1 MPTQSFNRGWK
12 KWRRSGWWSASVHE
26 FRVQVGPAAFRI
38 GSAWKRQVDQLAEL
52 YRDYPT
58 PDIPDYSVRLEA
70 VSFLRRFVRP
80 SVAINGDYMLPDAAP
95 LPLAQ
100 GLLAA
105 EMAMNLQ
112 MALGW
117 RRHLL
122 LHASAVEKD
131 GKALIMTGASGS
143 GKSTLAAML
152 GCKGWRFMG
161 DEFVLLDLVTG
172 EAVPFP
178 RLISL
183 KNQAIGAMQATAL
196 DGRFGPLMTSTP
208 KGDIRHLV
216 PARDAI
222 RAMTEPAR
230 PALLLFPSFGFEP
243 VVREI
248 GASEVFMRLTQAST
262 NYVALGEAGFTAL
275 TRFIKAVPARA
286 IDYRDGIEA
295 EGLVDRLWSEL
306 A

>member
-1 MPTQSFNRGWK
+1 M
-12 KWRRSGWWSASVHE
+12 HE

-38 GSAWKRQVDQLAEL
+38 GSAWKQPLAQLADF
-52 YRDYPT
+52 YRDYPV
-58 PDIPDYSVRLEA
+58 PEIPDYSVRLES
-70 VSFLRRFVRP
+70 VSFLRRFIRP

-152 GCKGWRFMG
+152 GHKGWRFMG
-161 DEFVLLDLVTG
+161 DEFALIDLATG

-178 RLISL
+178 RMISL
-183 KNQAIGAMQATAL
+183 KNEAIGAMQATAL
-196 DGRFGPLMTSTP
+196 GGRFGPLMTGTP

-216 PARDAI
+216 PPADAI
-222 RAMTEPAR
+222 AAMAVPAK
-230 PALLLFPSFGFEP
+230 PALLLFPSFGYEP
-243 VVREI
+243 VVRDI
-248 GASEVFMRLTQAST
+248 GASEIFMRLTQAST
-262 NYVALGEAGFTAL
+262 NYVALGEAGFRTL
-275 TRFIKAVPARA
+275 TRFIKTVPARA

-295 EGLVDRLWSEL
+295 ETLVNQLWDEL

>member
-1 MPTQSFNRGWK
+1 
-12 KWRRSGWWSASVHE
+12 VHE

-38 GSAWKRQVDQLAEL
+38 GSAWKRPLDQLAEL

-58 PDIPDYSVRLEA
+58 PEIPDYSVRLEA
-70 VSFLRRFVRP
+70 VSFLRRFIRP
-80 SVAINGDYMLPDAAP
+80 SVSINGDYMLPDAAP
-95 LPLAQ
+95 LPLSQA
-100 GLLAA
+100 LLAA

-152 GCKGWRFMG
+152 GHKGWRFMG
-161 DEFVLLDLVTG
+161 DEFVLLDLMTG
-172 EAVPFP
+172 DAVPFP
-178 RLISL
+178 RMISL
-183 KNQAIGAMQATAL
+183 KNEAIGAMQATAL
-196 DGRFGPLMTSTP
+196 DGRFGPLMTGTP

-216 PARDAI
+216 PSADAI
-222 RAMTEPAR
+222 AAMEQPAR

-243 VVREI
+243 AIREI

-262 NYVALGEAGFTAL
+262 NYVALGEAGFSAL
-275 TRFIKAVPARA
+275 TRFIKTVPARA
-286 IDYRDGIEA
+286 IDYRNGQEA
-295 EGLVDRLWSEL
+295 EALVGGLWSEL
-306 A
+306 V

>member
-1 MPTQSFNRGWK
+1 L
-12 KWRRSGWWSASVHE
+12 GWWNACVHE
-26 FRVQVGPAAFRI
+26 FRVQVGPAGFRI
-38 GSAWKRQVDQLAEL
+38 GSAWEKPLERLAEL

-58 PDIPDYSVRLEA
+58 PEIPDYSVRLEA
-70 VSFLRRFVRP
+70 VSFLRRFIRP

-95 LPLAQ
+95 LSLAHA
-100 GLLAA
+100 LLAA

-152 GCKGWRFMG
+152 GHKGWRFMG
-161 DEFVLLDLVTG
+161 DEFVLLDVMTG

-183 KNQAIGAMQATAL
+183 KNEAINAMQASAL
-196 DGRFGPLMTSTP
+196 DGRFGPLMADTP

-216 PARDAI
+216 PPADAI
-222 RAMTEPAR
+222 SAMAVPAK
-230 PALLLFPSFGFEP
+230 PALLLFPSFGYAP
-243 VVREI
+243 ATREI

-262 NYVALGEAGFTAL
+262 NYVALGEAGFTIL
-275 TRFIKAVPARA
+275 TRFIRTVPARA
-286 IDYRDGIEA
+286 IDYRDGNEA
-295 EGLVDRLWSEL
+295 EALVDRLWGEL

>member
-1 MPTQSFNRGWK
+1 M
-12 KWRRSGWWSASVHE
+12 HE
-26 FRVQVGPAAFRI
+26 FHVQVGPAAFRI
-38 GSAWKRQVDQLAEL
+38 GSAWKKPLTQLADL
-52 YRDYPT
+52 YSAYQKPE
-58 PDIPDYSVRLEA
+58 IPDFSVRLEA
-70 VSFLRRFVRP
+70 VSPLRRLIRP
-80 SVAINGDYMLPDAAP
+80 SVAITGDYMLPDAAP

-100 GLLAA
+100 ALLAA
-105 EMAMNLQ
+105 EMGMNLQ

-143 GKSTLAAML
+143 GKSTLSAML
-152 GCKGWRFMG
+152 GHKGWRFMG
-161 DEFVLLDLVTG
+161 DEFVLLDLVRG
-172 EAVPFP
+172 DAVPFP

-183 KNQAIGAMQATAL
+183 KNEAIGAMQATAL
-196 DGRFGPLMTSTP
+196 DARFGPLMTGTP

-216 PARDAI
+216 PPLEAVK
-222 RAMTEPAR
+222 AMRTPAK
-230 PALLLFPSFGFEP
+230 PALLLFPSFGFESA
-243 VVREI
+243 VREI

-262 NYVALGEAGFTAL
+262 NYVALGEAGFTTL
-275 TRFIKAVPARA
+275 TRFIKSVPARA

-295 EGLVDRLWSEL
+295 EALVDQLWSEL

>member
-1 MPTQSFNRGWK
+1 VN
-12 KWRRSGWWSASVHE
+12 E
-26 FRVQVGPAAFRI
+26 FRVSVGPAAFRI
-38 GSAWKRQVDQLAEL
+38 GSAWKSPLVHLADL

-58 PDIPDYSVRLEA
+58 PDIPDYSVRLEPA
-70 VSFLRRFVRP
+70 SFLRRFVRP
-80 SVAINGDYMLPDAAP
+80 SIAINGDYMLADAAP

-100 GLLAA
+100 ALLAA

-152 GCKGWRFMG
+152 GHRGWRFMG
-161 DEFVLLDLVTG
+161 DEFVLLDLMTG
-172 EAVPFP
+172 DAVPFP

-183 KNQAIGAMQATAL
+183 KNDAIGVMQATAL
-196 DGRFGPLMTSTP
+196 DGRFGPLMRGTP

-216 PARDAI
+216 PPRDAI
-222 RAMTEPAR
+222 GAMAESAR
-230 PALLLFPSFGFEP
+230 PALLLFPGFGFDP
-243 VVREI
+243 IVREI
-248 GASEVFMRLTQAST
+248 LPSEVFVRLTQAST
-262 NYVALGEAGFTAL
+262 NYVALGEAGFTTL
-275 TRFIKAVPARA
+275 TRFIKTVPARA
-286 IDYRDGIEA
+286 IDYRDGEEA
-295 EGLVDRLWSEL
+295 ETLVNQLWDEL
-306 A
+306 T